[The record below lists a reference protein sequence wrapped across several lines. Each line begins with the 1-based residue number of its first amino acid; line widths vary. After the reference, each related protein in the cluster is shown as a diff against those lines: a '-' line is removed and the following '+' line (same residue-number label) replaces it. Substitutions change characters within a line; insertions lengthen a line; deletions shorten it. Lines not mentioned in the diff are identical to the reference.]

1 MMTPVFSP
9 GRVGLVALLLAVFAP
24 IVSAQTLPDRP
35 TGSGPAPLSS
45 SDVSD
50 AEVES
55 AAEIIVSLQ
64 MQEAEMERKY
74 GEPDDMT
81 KQQLRQVQQETM
93 RERQLLLQ
101 KKTLE
106 EDLDAGRLEL
116 IMISAKKDST
126 LHRRMR
132 TAMEEAK
139 EKKRRE
145 GAGATTQDTS
155 SDRR

>member
-1 MMTPVFSP
+1 M
-9 GRVGLVALLLAVFAP
+9 
-24 IVSAQTLPDRP
+24 LPDRP

-45 SDVSD
+45 PEVSD
-50 AEVES
+50 EEVES

-81 KQQLRQVQQETM
+81 EQRLREVQQETL

-126 LHRRMR
+126 LHRRVHAALDKRKAKSHVERSGR
-132 TAMEEAK
+132 TTE
-139 EKKRRE
+139 
-145 GAGATTQDTS
+145 DTED
-155 SDRR
+155 DRR

>member
-81 KQQLRQVQQETM
+81 KQQLRRVQQETM

>member
-1 MMTPVFSP
+1 MNPVSP
-9 GRVGLVALLLAVFAP
+9 AVRAGLAALVLAVFVPTAH
-24 IVSAQTLPDRP
+24 AQMLPDRP

-45 SDVSD
+45 SEVSD

-64 MQEAEMERKY
+64 MQEAEMEQKY

-81 KQQLRQVQQETM
+81 KRQLRQVQQETM

-116 IMISAKKDST
+116 IMISAKKDSL
-126 LHRRMR
+126 LHRRVR
-132 TAMEEAK
+132 AAIENK
-139 EKKRRE
+139 KDEKQQERVE
-145 GAGATTQDTS
+145 ATTQSTGDG
-155 SDRR
+155 RR

>member
-1 MMTPVFSP
+1 M
-9 GRVGLVALLLAVFAP
+9 RIGLVALLLVAYAP
-24 IVSAQTLPDRP
+24 IASAQTLPARP

-64 MQEAEMERKY
+64 RQEAEMERKY

-81 KQQLRQVQQETM
+81 EQQLRRVQQETM

-126 LHRRMR
+126 LHRRVR
-132 TAMEEAK
+132 TAVERTKREKKQRPETTTEEA
-139 EKKRRE
+139 
-145 GAGATTQDTS
+145 AA
-155 SDRR
+155 DRR